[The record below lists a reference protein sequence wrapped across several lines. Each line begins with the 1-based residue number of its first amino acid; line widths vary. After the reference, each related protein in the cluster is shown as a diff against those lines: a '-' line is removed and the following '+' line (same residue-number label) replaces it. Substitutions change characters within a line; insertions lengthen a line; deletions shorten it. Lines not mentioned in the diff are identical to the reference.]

1 LGKRPAEV
9 ELFVGNMGSIQWE
22 IRPSMQREDKPTME
36 TGLERIAAKAR
47 CDSKLRFTSLAHHI
61 TRERVWTNLDQ
72 IPDRSAPGV
81 DGQTAT
87 EAKES
92 FGEWIDAMLQSV
104 HRQGYRAPDIRRVY
118 IPKPGKREKRPL
130 GVPTVSDRAL
140 QRSTAQVLAAVYEQ
154 DFLPCSFGGRP
165 GRGAHH
171 ALATLNEIVAGSKV
185 GWVLEADL
193 KNFFGSLSH
202 EWLLRFVEHRVGD
215 PRLISLIRRWLKA
228 GVLEDGEVQPNE
240 QGTPQ
245 GGSISVLLSNVY
257 LHYVLDLWF
266 ERVVKPRLRGEAY
279 LVRYIDDFVMC
290 FQYRADALRV
300 QDALCKR
307 LGKFDLTLEP
317 TKTKLVEFGR
327 FAQRHAG
334 KHGRRRPETIYFLG
348 FTLYCTRNQKGN
360 FKVGMRT
367 EKSRLRRSLTSLQEL
382 MRQIRHLTI
391 QEQVDNLNT
400 VLRGH
405 YAYYGIA
412 GNIRALQKVYRAV
425 ERYWR
430 KMLCTRSWA
439 GRLTWLAFNQIKTRT
454 PLLRPRLFLPYRK
467 LQTLAVL

>member
-1 LGKRPAEV
+1 MGKRPAAV

-47 CDSKLRFTSLAHHI
+47 CDSNLRFTSLAHHI
-61 TRERVWTNLDQ
+61 TRERVWTNLCQ

-92 FGEWIDAMLQSV
+92 FGEWIDATLQSV

-140 QRSTAQVLAAVYEQ
+140 QRSTAQVLSAIYEQ

-202 EWLLRFVEHRVGD
+202 EWLLRFVEHRVCD

-228 GVLEDGEVQPNE
+228 GVLEDGEVYPNE

-307 LGKFDLTLEP
+307 LRKFDLNLEP

-334 KHGRRRPETIYFLG
+334 KHGRGRPETIYFLG
-348 FTLYCTRNQKGN
+348 FTLYCTRNLKGN

-367 EKSRLRRSLTSLQEL
+367 EKSRLRRSLTSLQAL

-391 QEQVDNLNT
+391 QEQVNNLNN

-412 GNIRALQKVYRAV
+412 GNIRALQTVHRAV

-439 GRLTWLAFNQIKTRT
+439 GRVTWASFNQIKTRT
-454 PLLRPRLFLPYRK
+454 PLLRPKLFLPYRE
-467 LQTLAVL
+467 LQALAVL

>member
-1 LGKRPAEV
+1 
-9 ELFVGNMGSIQWE
+9 MGSIQWE

-439 GRLTWLAFNQIKTRT
+439 GRVTWATFNQIKTRT
-454 PLLRPRLFLPYRK
+454 PLLRPKLFLPYRK
-467 LQTLAVL
+467 LQALAVL